1 VTDSLEI
8 LLTNDDGIDSPGIRA
23 LYDALSEVGN
33 VTTVAP
39 ADDQSA
45 VGRAMSYEVSVEEH
59 ELGYAVHGTPSDCV
73 VAGLAELGPY
83 PDVVVS
89 GSNQGANM
97 GAYVLGR
104 SGTVSAAVE
113 AAFFGVPA
121 IAASLHVPQSEW
133 PRETTAEEHA
143 DVAAAVRYLVEHAP
157 EAGIFEEADYLNV
170 NGPMPSESGRVK
182 DGGAVE
188 DGGSVEGGD
197 AVEDR
202 ESGAADAAERP
213 PMAVTRPS
221 HVYDMD
227 ATRDDG
233 VVTLHDNTWEQM
245 EADTLPDPEG
255 TDRRAVY
262 EGKISVSPLTA
273 PHTTEHH
280 ESLDELAERF

>member
-1 VTDSLEI
+1 MTDSLEI

-45 VGRAMSYEVSVEEH
+45 VGRAMTYEVPVHEH
-59 ELGYAVHGTPSDCV
+59 ELGYAVEGTPSDCV

-89 GSNQGANM
+89 GCNEGANI

-121 IAASLHVPQSEW
+121 IAASLHIPQTDWGRDTE
-133 PRETTAEEHA
+133 PEEYEE
-143 DVAAAVRYLVEHAP
+143 VGEAVRYLVENALD
-157 EAGIFEEADYLNV
+157 AGVFEEADYLNV
-170 NGPMPSESGRVK
+170 NGPIPT
-182 DGGAVE
+182 DGHT
-188 DGGSVEGGD
+188 
-197 AVEDR
+197 
-202 ESGAADAAERP
+202 
-213 PMAVTRPS
+213 PMVVTRPS

-227 ATRDDG
+227 ASREDG
-233 VVTLHDNTWEQM
+233 VVTLHDETWSQLES
-245 EADTLPDPEG
+245 DSLPDPEG

-262 EGKISVSPLTA
+262 ESKISVSPLTA

-280 ESLDELAERF
+280 DALDDLAERF

>member
-1 VTDSLEI
+1 MTESLEI

-23 LYDALSEVGN
+23 LYDALSGVGN

-45 VGRAMSYEVSVEEH
+45 VGRAMSYEVAVEDH
-59 ELGYAVHGTPSDCV
+59 ELGHAVHGTPSDCI
-73 VAGLAELGPY
+73 VAGLAEIGPY

-89 GSNQGANM
+89 GCNEGANL
-97 GAYVLGR
+97 GAHILGR

-121 IAASLHVPQSEW
+121 IAASLHIPNSQW
-133 PRETTAEEHA
+133 PRETTVEEYDH
-143 DVAAAVRYLVEHAP
+143 VAAAVRYLVENAPDAGVFEHA
-157 EAGIFEEADYLNV
+157 EYLNV
-170 NGPMPSESGRVK
+170 NAPL
-182 DGGAVE
+182 A
-188 DGGSVEGGD
+188 GD
-197 AVEDR
+197 D
-202 ESGAADAAERP
+202 P
-213 PMAVTRPS
+213 TPMAVTRPS

-233 VVTLHDNTWEQM
+233 VVTLHDKTWTQM
-245 EADTLPDPEG
+245 ESDTLPDPEG

-262 EGKISVSPLTA
+262 EGNISVSPLTA

-280 ESLDELAERF
+280 ESLDDLAERY

>member
-1 VTDSLEI
+1 MTDSREI

-45 VGRAMSYEVSVEEH
+45 VGRAMTYEVPVHEH
-59 ELGYAVHGTPSDCV
+59 ELGYAVEGTPSDCV

-83 PDVVVS
+83 PDIVVS
-89 GSNQGANM
+89 GCNEGANI
-97 GAYVLGR
+97 GAHILGR

-133 PRETTAEEHA
+133 PRDTAVEEYEE
-143 DVAAAVRYLVEHAP
+143 VAEAVRYLAAHAP
-157 EAGIFEEADYLNV
+157 DAGVFEEAEYLNV
-170 NGPMPSESGRVK
+170 NGPLPN
-182 DGGAVE
+182 
-188 DGGSVEGGD
+188 GD
-197 AVEDR
+197 HT
-202 ESGAADAAERP
+202 
-213 PMAVTRPS
+213 PMVVTRPS

-227 ATRDDG
+227 ATEDDG

-245 EADTLPDPEG
+245 EDDNLPDPAG

-280 ESLDELAERF
+280 ESLDDLAERF

>member
-1 VTDSLEI
+1 MTATREI
-8 LLTNDDGIDSPGIRA
+8 VLTNDDGIDSPGIRA

-39 ADDQSA
+39 ANDQSA
-45 VGRAMSYEVSVEEH
+45 VGRAMTYEFAVHEH
-59 ELGYAVHGTPSDCV
+59 ELGYAVEGTPTDCV

-83 PDVVVS
+83 PDIVVS
-89 GSNQGANM
+89 GCNEGANI
-97 GAYVLGR
+97 GAHILGR

-121 IAASLHVPQSEW
+121 IAASLHIPQSEW
-133 PRETTAEEHA
+133 PRDTTVEEYDEVAE
-143 DVAAAVRYLVEHAP
+143 AVRYLVEHAP
-157 EAGIFEEADYLNV
+157 DAGVFEEAEYLNV
-170 NGPMPSESGRVK
+170 NAPLPSES
-182 DGGAVE
+182 
-188 DGGSVEGGD
+188 

-202 ESGAADAAERP
+202 EGGAADAAERA
-213 PMAVTRPS
+213 PMVVTRPS

-227 ATRDDG
+227 ATEEDG
-233 VVTLHDNTWEQM
+233 RVTLHDNTWEQM
-245 EADTLPDPEG
+245 EGENLPDPEG

-280 ESLDELAERF
+280 DALDDLAERY

>member
-1 VTDSLEI
+1 MSDSREI

-23 LYDALSEVGN
+23 LYDALDDVGN

-45 VGRAMSYEVSVEEH
+45 VGRAMTYEVAVEEH
-59 ELGYAVHGTPSDCV
+59 ELGYAVGGTPSDCV

-83 PDVVVS
+83 PDLVVS
-89 GSNQGANM
+89 GCNEGANM

-121 IAASLHVPQSEW
+121 IAASLHIPQDEW
-133 PRETTAEEHA
+133 GRETTVSEYEE
-143 DVAAAVRYLVEHAP
+143 VAAAVRFLAENAPESGVFEHA
-157 EAGIFEEADYLNV
+157 EYLNV
-170 NGPMPSESGRVK
+170 NAPLAGESR
-182 DGGAVE
+182 A
-188 DGGSVEGGD
+188 
-197 AVEDR
+197 R
-202 ESGAADAAERP
+202 
-213 PMAVTRPS
+213 MAVTRPS

-233 VVTLHDNTWEQM
+233 VVTLHNNTWDQM
-245 EADTLPDPEG
+245 ESESLPDPEG

-262 EGKISVSPLTA
+262 EGKVSVSPLTA

-280 ESLDELAERF
+280 DALEDLAERF